1 MRKHATIFWVLALWA
16 GWTHAEIV
24 TLRGGA
30 VIDAP
35 LLKRDNDQ
43 IVVDIGHSAITIPMA
58 QVLDIRKHDSD
69 ANTTLSDTAADQI
82 YSTKPLKRAT
92 TEKAARTFSP
102 AVILVRSPGGLGSG
116 FFVNDEGYLITNFH
130 VIRGEKRISVTRF
143 ERKGP
148 VLNRII
154 YDDVEIVATD
164 PFHDLAVL
172 KVTPKNK
179 NDIFTSVVLSANKK
193 ATFGESV
200 FVIGNP
206 LGLERSITKGVLSQV
221 ARNFSGSLYL
231 QVDASVN
238 PGNSGGPLFNERGQ
252 VIGVINMGV
261 PAMQGLNFAIPIRH
275 VKFLLENLDAYT
287 YDQSNP
293 ESGFVYPDPPPR
305 FMKTNKE

>member
-1 MRKHATIFWVLALWA
+1 MKMNRTILWVFVFFAS
-16 GWTHAEIV
+16 WTHAEII

-30 VIDAP
+30 IIDAP

-43 IVVDIGHSAITIPMA
+43 IVVDIGHSALTIPMA
-58 QVLDIRKHDSD
+58 QVLDIRKHDSE
-69 ANTTLSDTAADQI
+69 AITTQSGTSADQI
-82 YSTKPLKRAT
+82 YSTKPLKWET
-92 TEKAARTFSP
+92 TEEAARIFSP

-130 VIRGEKRISVTRF
+130 VIRGQKRMSVTRF

-148 VLNRII
+148 VLNRVI
-154 YDDVEIVATD
+154 YEDVDIVATD

-172 KVTPKNK
+172 KVKPKDK
-179 NDIFTSVVLSANKK
+179 HDSFTSVVLSANKK

-200 FVIGNP
+200 FVIGSP

-252 VIGVINMGV
+252 VIGVINMGI
-261 PAMQGLNFAIPIRH
+261 PTMQGLNFAIPIRH

-293 ESGFVYPDPPPR
+293 ESGYVYPDPPPR
-305 FMKTNKE
+305 FMKNIKE